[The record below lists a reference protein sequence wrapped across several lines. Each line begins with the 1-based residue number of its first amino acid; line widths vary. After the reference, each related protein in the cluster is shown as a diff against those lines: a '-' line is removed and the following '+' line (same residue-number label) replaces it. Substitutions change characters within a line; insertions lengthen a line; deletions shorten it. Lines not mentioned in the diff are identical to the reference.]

1 MQFLDFETHGIQP
14 KPKYP
19 PAPIGLAILD
29 REGARYLAFGHTRGD
44 NNSSQEEVRQY
55 LSSVVPRGQTCWH
68 NAKFD
73 LCVAEQKLSV
83 PWPDKWH
90 DTLVMAF
97 LCYPHDKSLSLKEL
111 AANRL
116 GLPPEERDE
125 LKEWILTNIPEAK
138 ASTYME
144 FLAHAPV
151 DLVGKYAI
159 GDVIRTKALYDHC
172 SEILSSHG
180 MWDAYWRKCRTTR
193 VADKMERRGMCI
205 DTPAL
210 EEEVPKLEASL
221 AKVDD
226 LIRVKLNAPNLVV
239 DEKGSLAD
247 ALEASEFCTEL
258 PKTKTGKRSTS
269 YKNIE
274 DAILD
279 TELYHM
285 LIVRGK
291 IANCLRTFARPWLAQ
306 ALENKGKFYIT
317 WESIRGQDRGGAR
330 TGRWTSSPNLQ
341 NAIKKRKSS
350 VYPELYDLVPNMRN
364 FLIADEGKVLIG
376 RDYSQQ
382 ELRILAHFE
391 EGALMAQYL
400 ADPNLDVH
408 NFTQDMI
415 QKVSGKRYERD
426 QVKTINFG
434 RLYGMGAAK
443 LSRQLRIPLSA
454 AKALIAAHKQALLD
468 VTDLDDDLKDIGRR
482 GDYIKTLGGRCY
494 YVEPPYYDPIGRE
507 MRTNEYKLLN
517 YLIQGSAADM
527 LDESVL
533 AADDAGIE
541 LLLLVHDEE
550 IAQAPTDN
558 AEAQM
563 LQLKNCMNSVKL
575 DVPLFSDG
583 GTAKSWGQLVKT
595 RD

>member
-1 MQFLDFETHGIQP
+1 MQFLDFETHGILP
-14 KPKYP
+14 RPKYP

-29 REGARYLAFGHTRGD
+29 DQGARYLAFGHTRGD
-44 NNSSQEEVRQY
+44 NNSSQEEVQKY
-55 LSSVVPRGQTCWH
+55 LVDVIPRGQTCWH

-83 PWPDKWH
+83 SWPDKWH

-116 GLPPEERDE
+116 DLPPEERDE
-125 LKEWILTNIPEAK
+125 LKEWILTNIPESK
-138 ASTYME
+138 GSTYME

-151 DLVGKYAI
+151 ELVGKYAI
-159 GDVIRTKALYDHC
+159 GDVVRTKALYDHC
-172 SEILSSHG
+172 AEILSSHG

-210 EEEVPKLEASL
+210 EEEVPRLEANL
-221 AKVDD
+221 IKVDD
-226 LIRVKLNAPNLVV
+226 LIRTKLKAPDLVV

-247 ALEASEFCTEL
+247 ALEASEFCNEL

-269 YKNIE
+269 YKNIQ
-274 DAILD
+274 DVVLD
-279 TELYHM
+279 NELYHM

-291 IANCLRTFARPWLAQ
+291 VANCLRTFARPWLAQ

-317 WESIRGQDRGGAR
+317 WESVRGQDSGGAR

-341 NAIKKRKSS
+341 NVIKKRK
-350 VYPELYDLVPNMRN
+350 VPAYPDLYALIPNMRN
-364 FLIADEGKVLIG
+364 FLIAEEGKVLIG

-391 EGALMAQYL
+391 DGSLAARYL
-400 ADPNLDVH
+400 ADPDLDVH
-408 NFTQDMI
+408 TFVQKMI
-415 QKVSGKRYERD
+415 LGICAKLYERD
-426 QVKTINFG
+426 PIKAVNFG
-434 RLYGMGAAK
+434 RIYGMGAPK
-443 LSRQLRIPLSA
+443 LSGQLRIPFDD
-454 AKALIAAHKQALLD
+454 AKALISAHRKALPD
-468 VTDLDDDLKDIGRR
+468 VTALDEDLKRIGKS
-482 GDYIKTLGGRCY
+482 GGYIKTLGGRCY
-494 YVEPPYYDPIGRE
+494 YVQPPYYDPIGRK

-517 YLIQGSAADM
+517 YLIQGSAGDM

-533 AADDAGIE
+533 AADDAGVE

-550 IAQAPTDN
+550 IAQADIDN
-558 AEAQM
+558 APAQM
-563 LQLKNCMNSVKL
+563 LLLKNCMNDVKL

-583 GTAKSWGQLVKT
+583 GTAKSWGQLVKS